1 MATEEVDVA
10 EQVGDEALLRARFTA
25 MPAVE
30 DRSAGSAYSDE
41 LMTRRAVDAM
51 QTRHYV
57 ETRGRIALQTWS
69 IQLSP
74 NVFQVVHQPGETT
87 LRVVLNELAPIM
99 EGAHALRWEGV
110 RELLFE
116 LTPEMI
122 ERIRRQGE
130 AGELALRVE
139 SSLAGRSHYD
149 RLLCEQ
155 TDDGST
161 VVPMV
166 LATGSLIERASGN
179 TLASAQ
185 TAHSAGVACS
195 RAARDGAGEVTPVV
209 RVVGMESAGES
220 DLSVAEATLLR
231 ALVESRLH
239 RCYFDGIERNA
250 AMRGALVFSFTLA
263 RDGTLQGVGVTLDAV
278 DAPEVVRC
286 AADELESFSLPRG
299 AGASDQSIRLTV
311 VFRTD

>member
-1 MATEEVDVA
+1 MSAEEDVA
-10 EQVGDEALLRARFTA
+10 EQLGDEALLRARFTA
-25 MPAVE
+25 MPAVQ
-30 DRSAGSAYSDE
+30 DRSTGSPYSDE

-74 NVFQVVHQPGETT
+74 RVFQVVHQPGEAT
-87 LRVVLNELAPIM
+87 LRVVLDEHAPM
-99 EGAHALRWEGV
+99 TDGAHELRWEGV
-110 RELLFE
+110 RELVFDLSPE
-116 LTPEMI
+116 LI
-122 ERIRRQGE
+122 ERIRRQGS

-149 RLLCEQ
+149 RLLCEE
-155 TDDGST
+155 TSDGRT

-166 LATGSLIERASGN
+166 LATGSLVERASGDV
-179 TLASAQ
+179 LAAAQ

-195 RAARDGAGEVTPVV
+195 RAARDGDDDATPVV

-239 RCYFDGIERNA
+239 RCYFEGIERNA
-250 AMRGALVFSFTLA
+250 AMRGALVLSFTLG
-263 RDGTLQGVGVTLDAV
+263 REGTLQGVGVTLDAV
-278 DAPEVVRC
+278 DAPEMVRC
-286 AADELESFSLPRG
+286 AAAELERFVLPRG
-299 AGASDQSIRLTV
+299 AGASEQSIRLTV